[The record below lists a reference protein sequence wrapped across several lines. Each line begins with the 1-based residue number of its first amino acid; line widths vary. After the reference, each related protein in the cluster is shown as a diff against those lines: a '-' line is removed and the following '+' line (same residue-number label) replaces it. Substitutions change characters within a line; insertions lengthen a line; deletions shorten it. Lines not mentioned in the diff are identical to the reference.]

1 MASNRLER
9 IKEEVKRELSGII
22 RRLKDPRIADVVS
35 VVAVDITKDLKYA
48 KAHISVMGTEEQK
61 KNTITALNSA
71 AGFIRHEISSG
82 LDLRITPEFK
92 FVQDNSVEYGIHI
105 DELIHKINNGERK
118 TDK

>member
-35 VVAVDITKDLKYA
+35 VVAVDITNLKYA
-48 KAHISVMGTEEQK
+48 KAHISVMGTDEQK

-105 DELIHKINNGERK
+105 DELIHKINNGERE

>member
-9 IKEEVKRELSGII
+9 IKEEVKRELSSII

-48 KAHISVMGTEEQK
+48 KAHISVMGTDEQK

-105 DELIHKINNGERK
+105 DELIHKINKGERE
-118 TDK
+118 TDT